1 MSRLF
6 RLWIALTICDVV
18 EKTMSQQC
26 PSERSVSGWMLQRHV
41 YKTTL
46 ADLGLHCLLSCSTD
60 DRCQSFNFVMS
71 YHMCEFSDRTKE
83 ATPEDFIPDPD
94 RYYFGKRVN
103 RGKVNINNQFAADK
117 RFLSTS
123 SLI

>member
-1 MSRLF
+1 MMSSR
-6 RLWIALTICDVV
+6 
-18 EKTMSQQC
+18 
-26 PSERSVSGWMLQRHV
+26 
-41 YKTTL
+41 
-46 ADLGLHCLLSCSTD
+46 
-60 DRCQSFNFVMS
+60 
-71 YHMCEFSDRTKE
+71 MCEFSDRTKE
-83 ATPEDFIPDPD
+83 AAPEDFIPDPD